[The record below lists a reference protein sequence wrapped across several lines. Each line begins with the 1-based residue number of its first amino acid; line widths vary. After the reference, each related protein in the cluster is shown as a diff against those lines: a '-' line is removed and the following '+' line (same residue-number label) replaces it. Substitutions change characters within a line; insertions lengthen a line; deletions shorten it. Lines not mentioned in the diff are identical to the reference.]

1 MNRRKRYSGP
11 AHPEWWEVHQTYRR
25 GRTELTRGRELKI
38 QGVRGQTFRFWDYVV
53 VPPHGD
59 KTEPVEWITVT
70 GETGFRSFRPDRI
83 SRVLRQRT
91 EGQRSR

>member
-1 MNRRKRYSGP
+1 MTRRTRFSGP
-11 AHPEWWEVHQTYRR
+11 AHPEWWQVSDTYRH
-25 GRTELTRGRELKI
+25 GRQELTRGRALKI
-38 QGVRGQTFRFWDYVV
+38 RGVRGATFKFWDYVV

-83 SRVLRQRT
+83 SRVLRPST
-91 EGQRSR
+91 EGQR